1 MKVFGIYTFLIVTFI
16 LSSSMVQAQ
25 SPVDYAQI
33 ENWAATPFSYP
44 ASLKQMVVDSS
55 FRETDVFYVY

>member
-1 MKVFGIYTFLIVTFI
+1 
-16 LSSSMVQAQ
+16 MVQAQ

-55 FRETDVFYVY
+55 FTETDVFYVYPTLFVNPSDT